1 MEKLENS
8 IKAHSFL
15 VWLNHILELRN
26 DTSRNLSRPKN
37 EDMETS
43 TDDEK
48 ESMQVEQFQMI
59 LTGRSIKRIDN
70 VNQKKEHLGRK
81 SISKRFNFN
90 K

>member
-15 VWLNHILELRN
+15 GWLNHILELRN
-26 DTSRNLSRPKN
+26 DTRRNLSRPKN
-37 EDMETS
+37 GDIETS

-48 ESMQVEQFQMI
+48 ENMQVEQFQMI
-59 LTGRSIKRIDN
+59 LAGPSIKRINN
-70 VNQKKEHLGRK
+70 VNQKKEHFGRK
-81 SISKRFNFN
+81 SIPKQFNFN